1 MLKKTYNLR
10 KMYNFRY
17 ILHLPFRLQILWIQ
31 CLIFAGPKRNS
42 GKPKVRRFDFGIVT
56 VMIWTLSWQ
65 IEGKTFHAMHQ
76 AVHSSNKFSH
86 FIFSTKIIVTF
97 IHSSLRVV
105 RIAPP
110 SRFAPPKL
118 DCFKDGSRQIGTRQ
132 IGPLVSNP
140 ANWAPHFRGPN
151 LPFPWKIGPR
161 QIAAPT
167 FSRGPIYRSPICQGP
182 ICRGL
187 ICRCPICQGPI
198 YQQKSPGAQFGWKL
212 QRYLPQYLEI

>member
-1 MLKKTYNLR
+1 
-10 KMYNFRY
+10 
-17 ILHLPFRLQILWIQ
+17 
-31 CLIFAGPKRNS
+31 
-42 GKPKVRRFDFGIVT
+42 
-56 VMIWTLSWQ
+56 MIWTLSWQ

-132 IGPLVSNP
+132 IGPRQIGPLVSNP

-167 FSRGPIYRSPICQGP
+167 FSRGPICRSPICQGP

-187 ICRCPICQGPI
+187 ICRVPICLGPNLPWPNMPRPDLPAKITRGPI
-198 YQQKSPGAQFGWKL
+198 WLETSKVSPLIFRNIISNAKSA
-212 QRYLPQYLEI
+212 I